1 MNENHLLGQEAETRA
16 ANYFIEKGFIVLER
30 NFRYRKAE
38 VDLIVRKKNI
48 LVAVEVKA
56 RRTDY
61 FGLPQDFVRQKQ
73 WQRLIMAIDYYV
85 VERNLDVDVRFD
97 ILAFVVQNG
106 KWNRAHI
113 ENAFNYFT

>member
-1 MNENHLLGQEAETRA
+1 
-16 ANYFIEKGFIVLER
+16 
-30 NFRYRKAE
+30 
-38 VDLIVRKKNI
+38 
-48 LVAVEVKA
+48 
-56 RRTDY
+56 
-61 FGLPQDFVRQKQ
+61 
-73 WQRLIMAIDYYV
+73 MAIDYYV